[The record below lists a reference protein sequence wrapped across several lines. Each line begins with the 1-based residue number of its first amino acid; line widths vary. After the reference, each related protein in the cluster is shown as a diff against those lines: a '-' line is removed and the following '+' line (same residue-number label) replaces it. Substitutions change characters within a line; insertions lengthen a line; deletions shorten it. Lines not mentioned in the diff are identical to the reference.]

1 MLMNAIDETVVQRLI
16 RVDIP
21 HWQSGADNFT
31 SLLFGLIR
39 KADPGNRQKLHSL
52 WPNEV
57 EAFVRWQ
64 AEREKIVLPD
74 MLPVGSVMVV
84 TKDLH
89 FCKAGEKAVIYE
101 HYDRTQ
107 FDQDDDDNLGIS
119 LIFPNGFYDGF
130 SRKDLNMCQLK
141 PHHSPLPELADYTF
155 INVQRLM
162 QDYCAGVFDKG
173 FAV

>member
-1 MLMNAIDETVVQRLI
+1 MTTFDKTVVQRLI
-16 RVDIP
+16 KVDIKL
-21 HWQSGADNFT
+21 WQSGADNFT
-31 SLLFGLIR
+31 SLLFGLIQ
-39 KADPGNRQKLHSL
+39 KADPGNQHKLRSV

-57 EAFVRWQ
+57 EAYVRWQ
-64 AEREKIVLPD
+64 AEREKIIISG
-74 MLPVGSVMVV
+74 MLPVGSVMAA

-101 HYDRTQ
+101 HYDRTR
-107 FDQDDDDNLGIS
+107 FDQNDGDNLGIG

-130 SRKDLNMCQLK
+130 SRKDLAACQLK
-141 PHHSPLPELADYTF
+141 PHHPPLPELADYTF